1 MDITMKPFHVMAK
14 QLFGVRYENI
24 RKSLFSCLII
34 FSAVYAAQIR
44 VAVAPFILYL
54 TATSFSLG
62 VMWRSLDSAQNAETM
77 MGVFML
83 PFDNKELIGSY
94 LLAFGSYT
102 LVTKT
107 LLVLTLFFTV
117 GTWNVTQILTA
128 VLCACNGCALAA
140 AGYIML
146 RKRNVIS
153 VILWGCGIILSIFFV
168 KQLALFCGIIGISF
182 VMAVLYLL
190 SGDAYMF
197 YRPVSVGK
205 RFSQTKGKES
215 VLRYLLRYLTTN
227 KSYLMNTAGIWM
239 IACFLPLL
247 IGQFDGLNTKPL
259 GFAILTLNTPLCILL
274 SCDREL
280 EQAVRALPG
289 QIMRFGSWY
298 CVFIFVVNMI
308 ADSIYLIGWQFQNGG
323 VLCTDVLMA
332 VFFAL
337 QSAILSVILEW
348 RYPIRDWKI
357 ENDLWHHPRK
367 YIVPLLMLMEAVFI
381 GTR

>member
-1 MDITMKPFHVMAK
+1 MKTFHVIAK
-14 QLFGVRYENI
+14 QLFGVRYESI
-24 RKSLFSCLII
+24 TKSLLACFII
-34 FSAVYAAQIR
+34 FFALYAGEIR
-44 VAVAPFILYL
+44 LAVAPFVFFL
-54 TATSFSLG
+54 TTTLFSMG
-62 VMWRSLDSAQNAETM
+62 VMWRSLNSAQNAEMM

-83 PFDNKELIGSY
+83 PFDNKELISSY
-94 LLAFGSYT
+94 LLAFSGYT

-117 GTWNVTQILTA
+117 GTWNAAQILTA

-140 AGYIML
+140 AGYVML
-146 RKRNVIS
+146 RKKNVIP
-153 VILWGCGIILSIFFV
+153 VILWGCGIVLSIFFV
-168 KQLALFCGIIGISF
+168 KQLAVFCGIIGISF

-190 SGDAYMF
+190 SGDAYML
-197 YRPVSVGK
+197 YRPVSVEKLFKRPVGK
-205 RFSQTKGKES
+205 GS
-215 VLRYLLRYLTTN
+215 VLRYLLRYLATN
-227 KSYLMNTAGIWM
+227 KSYLMNTAGLWV
-239 IACFLPLL
+239 IACFLPFLL
-247 IGQFDGLNTKPL
+247 GQFNGLNVMLL

-289 QIMRFGSWY
+289 QVMRFGSWY
-298 CVFIFVVNMI
+298 CFFIFVVNMA
-308 ADSIYLIGWQFQNGG
+308 ADGVYLVSWQLQNGG
-323 VLCTDVLMA
+323 VLCTDVLTA
-332 VFFAL
+332 ALIAL

-348 RYPIRDWKI
+348 KYPIRNWKI